1 MTREKSTKEL
11 HMEELG
17 TKRDTLIHKV
27 IGNLYKGKIN
37 NLFWNNKGQLMVG
50 EEYIKMPAGIV
61 TKTYYHQPELSNTRE
76 LLLKNIHSIANVF
89 KDKCPEHLN
98 ILEFLLNKI
107 DEGWTHKTEKEI
119 EEDIKEIKERCSSI
133 LMILAIEAGN

>member
-1 MTREKSTKEL
+1 MTREKTTKEL
-11 HMEELG
+11 RIEELG
-17 TKRDTLIHKV
+17 TKRDTLISKV

-50 EEYIKMPAGIV
+50 EEYMAGV
-61 TKTYYHQPELSNTRE
+61 SVKTFYHQPEISKTRD

-98 ILEFLLNKI
+98 ILEFLLDKI

-119 EEDIKEIKERCSSI
+119 EEDIKEIKERCGSI
-133 LMILAIEAGN
+133 LMLLTIEAGN